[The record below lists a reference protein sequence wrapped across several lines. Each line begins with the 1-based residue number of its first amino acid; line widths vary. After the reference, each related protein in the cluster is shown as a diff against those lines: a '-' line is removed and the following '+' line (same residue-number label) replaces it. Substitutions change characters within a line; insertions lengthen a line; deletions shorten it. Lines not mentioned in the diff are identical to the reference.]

1 MLEQIIRLERME
13 DAVSLFGNFDQNV
26 KLLKEEFGVSV
37 IVREES
43 LKLAGEPEATLAA
56 RRAVEEMLSLLS
68 RGEILTE
75 QKVRYLISLVKNGE
89 ADKLGKL
96 SDDCVCITA
105 KGKPVKAKTL
115 GQQEYIKG
123 ISSNTITIGIG
134 PAGTGKTYLA
144 VAMAVAAFR
153 AHDVDRIILTRP

>member
-75 QKVRYLISLVKNGE
+75 QKVRYLISLIKNGE

-96 SDDCVCITA
+96 SDDCVF
-105 KGKPVKAKTL
+105 L
-115 GQQEYIKG
+115 GHFCCTK
-123 ISSNTITIGIG
+123 
-134 PAGTGKTYLA
+134 
-144 VAMAVAAFR
+144 
-153 AHDVDRIILTRP
+153 